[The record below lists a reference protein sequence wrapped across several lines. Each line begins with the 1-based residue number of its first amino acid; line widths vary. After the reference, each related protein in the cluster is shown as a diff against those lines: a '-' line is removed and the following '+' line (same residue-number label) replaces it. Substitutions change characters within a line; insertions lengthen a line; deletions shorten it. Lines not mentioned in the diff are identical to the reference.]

1 MSEAQVTWTGP
12 GMRLVGDVEDGP
24 AIVLDSKKEIFG
36 THSGPTP
43 MELLLL
49 GLAGCTAMDVISI
62 LKKKR
67 EPLTNLQVKVTAE
80 RAEEHPKV
88 YTKIRLEYIAYG
100 DGVSEKSLAR
110 AIELSESTYCS
121 ANAMLNKTAEIT
133 HAYRV
138 VDTPNPHEPG
148 RMPEA

>member
-1 MSEAQVTWTGP
+1 MSKAQVTWTGP
-12 GMRLVGDVEDGP
+12 GMRLVGDVEGGP
-24 AIVLDSKKEIFG
+24 AIVLDSSKEIFG

-62 LKKKR
+62 MKKKR

-80 RAEEHPKV
+80 NAKEHPKV
-88 YTKIRLEYIAYG
+88 YTKIQLEYIAYG
-100 DGVSEKSLAR
+100 EGVSEKSLAR

-121 ANAMLNKTAEIT
+121 ANAMLSKTAEIT
-133 HAYRV
+133 HTYRV
-138 VDTPNPHEPG
+138 VDAPNPHEPG
-148 RMPEA
+148 QMPEA